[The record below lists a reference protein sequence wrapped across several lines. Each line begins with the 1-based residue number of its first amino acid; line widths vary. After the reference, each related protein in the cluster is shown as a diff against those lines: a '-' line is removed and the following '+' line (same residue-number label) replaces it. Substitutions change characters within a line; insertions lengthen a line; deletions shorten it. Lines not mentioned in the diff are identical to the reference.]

1 MTHDELTPAERQA
14 LARERMQDRIR
25 AGMKAM
31 LEEIMEEEMTEHL
44 HRRNSCNSYR
54 EQTPGRRGERNGSY
68 TRGLITEVGRIEQLK
83 VPRDREGTFLTEV
96 FERYHRMTGS
106 FEEAVLEMYLQGI
119 STRKIERVTGKLSGV
134 QISKDAVSRIAKR
147 LDEELSAWRGR
158 TLTRTY
164 PYLYLDATFLKAIW
178 AGAAEDVALL
188 TAVGVDEK
196 GYREVLAVQAAPG
209 ERTEVWRDLLKDLL
223 ERKLRGVRLVISDDA
238 DAIKTAVSIELPQ
251 ATRRN
256 FCAWQ
261 RCTVHFERN
270 ILAKVPQKETKVV
283 AADLKVIFQAAR
295 RETAEGLAQGFADR
309 YREVYPKAV
318 ACLESGLADALT
330 YTEFPSSHHRY
341 IRTTNGLERLF
352 REVKRR
358 TKVVGVFPS
367 PQIAE
372 NLSLAVMLRV
382 SEGWTSRRYLDMEPL
397 HALFYQPT
405 QIAT

>member
-14 LARERMQDRIR
+14 IARERMQDRIR
-25 AGMKAM
+25 AGVKAM

-44 HRRNSCNSYR
+44 SAGYR
-54 EQTPGRRGERNGSY
+54 EQTPGRRGERNGHY

-134 QISKDAVSRIAKR
+134 QISKDAVSRIAGR
-147 LDEELSAWRGR
+147 LGEELDAWRSR

-178 AGAAEDVALL
+178 AGAAEDVAVL
-188 TAVGVDEK
+188 TAVGVDEN
-196 GYREVLAVQAAPG
+196 GHRELLAAEVAPG
-209 ERTEVWRDLLKDLL
+209 ERTEAWRDLIKNLL
-223 ERKLRGVRLVISDDA
+223 ERKLRGVRLVISGHA
-238 DAIKTAVSIELPQ
+238 DAINTAVAVELPQ
-251 ATRRN
+251 AR
-256 FCAWQ
+256 WQ
-261 RCTVHFERN
+261 RCIVHFERN
-270 ILAKVPQKETKVV
+270 ILAKVPQKETKAV
-283 AADLKVIFQAAR
+283 AADLKVIFHAAR

-309 YREVYPKAV
+309 YRDRYPKAV
-318 ACLESGLADALT
+318 ACLEAGLADALA
-330 YTEFPSSHHRY
+330 YTEFLCRNFCTSHHRY

-367 PQIAE
+367 PQSAE

-397 HALFYQPT
+397 HQLFHQPT

>member
-44 HRRNSCNSYR
+44 QAGYR
-54 EQTPGRRGERNGSY
+54 ENTPGRRGERNGHY
-68 TRGLITEVGRIEQLK
+68 TRSLITEVGRIEQLK

-134 QISKDAVSRIAKR
+134 QISKDAVSRIAGR
-147 LDEELSAWRGR
+147 LGEELDAWRSR
-158 TLTRTY
+158 ALTKTY

-238 DAIKTAVSIELPQ
+238 EAIKTAVSIELPQ
-251 ATRRN
+251 AK
-256 FCAWQ
+256 WQ
-261 RCTVHFERN
+261 RCVVHFERN
-270 ILAKVPQKETKVV
+270 VLAKIPQKETKVV

-295 RETAEGLAQGFADR
+295 RETAEMLAQGFADR
-309 YREVYPKAV
+309 YRDRYPKAV
-318 ACLESGLADALT
+318 ACLEAGLDDALT
-330 YTEFPSSHHRY
+330 YTDFPSSHHRY

-367 PQIAE
+367 PQSAE

-382 SEGWTSRRYLDMEPL
+382 SEGWTSRRYVDMEPL
-397 HALFYQPT
+397 HALFHQPT

>member
-25 AGMKAM
+25 VGMKAM
-31 LEEIMEEEMTEHL
+31 LEGIMEEEMTKHL
-44 HRRNSCNSYR
+44 QADYR
-54 EQTPGRRGERNGSY
+54 EQTPGRRGERNSHY
-68 TRGLITEVGRIEQLK
+68 TRSLITEVGRIEQLK

-134 QISKDAVSRIAKR
+134 QISKDAVSRIAGR
-147 LDEELSAWRGR
+147 LGEELDAWRSR
-158 TLTRTY
+158 ALTRTY

-178 AGAAEDVALL
+178 AGAEDVAVL
-188 TAVGVDEK
+188 TAVGVDEH
-196 GYREVLAVQAAPG
+196 GYRELLAAEVAPG
-209 ERTEVWRDLLKDLL
+209 ERTELWRDLIKDLL
-223 ERKLRGVRLVISDDA
+223 DRTLRGVRLVISDDA
-238 DAIKTAVSIELPQ
+238 IKTAVAVELPQ
-251 ATRRN
+251 ARS
-256 FCAWQ
+256 Q
-261 RCTVHFERN
+261 RCVVHFERN
-270 ILAKVPQKETKVV
+270 VLAKVPQKEAKDV
-283 AADLKVIFQAAR
+283 AVDLKVIFQAAR

-367 PQIAE
+367 PQSAE

-382 SEGWTSRRYLDMEPL
+382 SEGWTSRRYLNMEPL
-397 HALFYQPT
+397 HQLFHHPT

>member
-1 MTHDELTPAERQA
+1 
-14 LARERMQDRIR
+14 
-25 AGMKAM
+25 
-31 LEEIMEEEMTEHL
+31 MEEEMTEHL
-44 HRRNSCNSYR
+44 QAGYR
-54 EQTPGRRGERNGSY
+54 ENTPGRRGERNGHY
-68 TRGLITEVGRIEQLK
+68 TRSLITEVGRIEQLK

-96 FERYHRMTGS
+96 FERYMPNDRSADMTGS

-134 QISKDAVSRIAKR
+134 QISKDAVSRIAGR
-147 LDEELSAWRGR
+147 LGEELDAWRSR
-158 TLTRTY
+158 ALTKTY

-196 GYREVLAVQAAPG
+196 GYREVLAVRAAPG

-238 DAIKTAVSIELPQ
+238 DAIKTAVTVELPQ

-270 ILAKVPQKETKVV
+270 VLAKVPLQRSLQKETKVV

-309 YREVYPKAV
+309 YRDRYPKAV
-318 ACLESGLADALT
+318 ACLEAGLDDALT
-330 YTEFPSSHHRY
+330 YTDFPSSHHRY

-367 PQIAE
+367 PQSAE

-397 HALFYQPT
+397 HQLFHQPT
-405 QIAT
+405 QLAT